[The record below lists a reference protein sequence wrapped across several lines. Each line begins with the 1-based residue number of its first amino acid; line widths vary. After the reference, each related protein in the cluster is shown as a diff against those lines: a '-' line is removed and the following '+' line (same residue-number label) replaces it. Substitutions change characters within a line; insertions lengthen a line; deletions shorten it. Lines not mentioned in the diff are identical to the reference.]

1 MISHQDFVSVILCLC
16 QGHLGVTGHV
26 SVMSGSC
33 QSQVSNKSGL
43 CLGQVYQSEIL
54 LSISH
59 MQNFSPLCIFSTKY
73 FVMFCTALET
83 ERFFSL
89 VIGYNLL
96 VRKMKKVLSNNFVS
110 NPKESTTFSMSIGPD
125 FGGLCWIYH

>member
-1 MISHQDFVSVILCLC
+1 MLVRDNQNMIKGLSGNLQYCWSVILISHQDFVSVILCLC

-59 MQNFSPLCIFSTKY
+59 MQNFSPVCIFSKKY
-73 FVMFCTALET
+73 YVMFA
-83 ERFFSL
+83 
-89 VIGYNLL
+89 
-96 VRKMKKVLSNNFVS
+96 
-110 NPKESTTFSMSIGPD
+110 
-125 FGGLCWIYH
+125 